1 MATAMLIPVKLM
13 KLAMNPLEEELAG
26 LVGHTWKLKNVTNF
40 RIGFLGRK
48 TSFYCEERPGEETAR
63 NKF

>member
-26 LVGHTWKLKNVTNF
+26 LVGHTWKLENVTNF

-48 TSFYCEERPGEETAR
+48 TSFYCEE
-63 NKF
+63 